1 LRSKIDARI
10 ALPSALVG
18 LILLVAAFPGLFSGL
33 FGNGDPRACDLRLGK
48 QGPTAGHPF
57 GFDIQGCDLYA
68 NVVYG
73 ARSSVLIGL
82 LVTLG
87 CVLIAMLLGVVSAYY
102 RGWVDMLIGRLM
114 DIIFG
119 FPALVGMIVILTT
132 IQRRDALTVSGVLI
146 LFSWPASTRLMRASA
161 LSCVNLDYVRAAVA
175 LGAGPVRVMTRHVL
189 PNSLAPLL
197 AVTSLNIGVVITA
210 ESALTFLG
218 VGLKTPAISWGVQLN
233 MAQDSFLNYPH
244 LLLFPSLFLSVT
256 VLGFVLLGD
265 AVRHR
270 LDPKSR

>member
-1 LRSKIDARI
+1 MPGKISVRL

-18 LILLVAAFPGLFSGL
+18 LILLVAAFPGLFAGL
-33 FGNGDPRACDLRLGK
+33 FGNGDPRVCDLRLGK

-82 LVTLG
+82 MVTLG
-87 CVLIAMLLGVVSAYY
+87 CVLIAMVLGVVSAYY
-102 RGWVDMLIGRLM
+102 KGWVDMLIGRLM
-114 DIIFG
+114 DVIFG

-132 IQRRDALTVSGVLI
+132 VQRRDALTVSGVLI
-146 LFSWPASTRLMRASA
+146 LFTWPGATRLMRASA
-161 LSCVNLDYVRAAVA
+161 LSCVDLDYVRAAVA

-197 AVTSLNIGVVITA
+197 AVTSLNVGVVITA

-233 MAQDSFLNYPH
+233 VAQDSFLNHPH

>member
-1 LRSKIDARI
+1 MRL

-18 LILLVAAFPGLFSGL
+18 LILLVAAFPGLFAGL
-33 FGNGDPRACDLRLGK
+33 FGNGDPRVCDLRLGK

-82 LVTLG
+82 MVTLG
-87 CVLIAMLLGVVSAYY
+87 CVLIAMVLGVVSAYY
-102 RGWVDMLIGRLM
+102 KGWVDMLIGRLM
-114 DIIFG
+114 DVIFG

-132 IQRRDALTVSGVLI
+132 VQRRDALTVSGVLI
-146 LFSWPASTRLMRASA
+146 LFTWPGATRLMRASA
-161 LSCVNLDYVRAAVA
+161 LSCVDLDYVRAAVA

-197 AVTSLNIGVVITA
+197 AVTSLNVGVVITA

-233 MAQDSFLNYPH
+233 VAQDSFLNHPH